1 MLKHLIRVTLF
12 VSVTVLLLT
21 ACSPKVEVGNVNL
34 DNWKQDR
41 NGCLGLRAN
50 DIEEFRKVKNSL
62 LGKDNQT
69 LIKTFG
75 RPDKV
80 ELTDRSQSFFIYFVD
95 PAPTC
100 SDAAPKEEILK
111 VLIRLNAVSRVSEV
125 TISHLEP

>member
-1 MLKHLIRVTLF
+1 MLKNLLRVTVF
-12 VSVTVLLLT
+12 ATVTAIIVS
-21 ACSPKVEVGNVNL
+21 CSPKVEVGNVNL
-34 DNWKQDR
+34 ENWKKDR

-80 ELTDRSQSFFIYFVD
+80 ELTDRSQSFFMYYVD

-100 SDAAPKEEILK
+100 GAGVPKDEILK

-125 TISHLEP
+125 TITHLEP